1 MASHREHQGSISS
14 SVPPASPPGSPALPG
29 CLFSSSRAFE
39 NYVRVRDS
47 RTLPRSLFFLR
58 VIGHELNVYHVTKG
72 TF

>member
-14 SVPPASPPGSPALPG
+14 SVTPARLYPRAPPRPD

-47 RTLPRSLFFLR
+47 RTLFFFLR
-58 VIGHELNVYHVTKG
+58 VIGHEYIK
-72 TF
+72 